1 MYYLEF
7 AGTDADD
14 QLALLEAA
22 SVTAGLTQVAPGL
35 ATARAITTARMSEL
49 AFTRVCCRHLGTV
62 DPSVDAATALMQDVP
77 LELTG
82 PVAVR
87 AHRIR
92 EQSTADT
99 AAIERAVGTV
109 LTGRGCAIDLES
121 PVHTLRVSCGTDRW
135 MVGWVLTSREGGY
148 GRRQPGRRP
157 FFSPGSIDPI
167 EARAAVNIAV
177 GPTPGVMC
185 DPLCGT
191 GGFLIEAAAVGA
203 SIIGGDI
210 RPEMVEGTRA
220 NIDAMSPTA
229 PLGIYHGDASA
240 IPLASRSVD
249 AIVTDLPYGRQS
261 PIAAATQG
269 ALVDAVLPELARI
282 ARRAVLICD
291 RRIESPDGSLR
302 LQAHLARRVHR
313 SLTRHL
319 HVFTT
324 GR

>member
-1 MYYLEF
+1 M
-7 AGTDADD
+7 AQT
-14 QLALLEAA
+14 
-22 SVTAGLTQVAPGL
+22 
-35 ATARAITTARMSEL
+35 
-49 AFTRVCCRHLGTV
+49 
-62 DPSVDAATALMQDVP
+62 
-77 LELTG
+77 
-82 PVAVR
+82 
-87 AHRIR
+87 
-92 EQSTADT
+92 
-99 AAIERAVGTV
+99 
-109 LTGRGCAIDLES
+109 
-121 PVHTLRVSCGTDRW
+121 
-135 MVGWVLTSREGGY
+135 VGWLGGVLTSREGGY

>member
-14 QLALLEAA
+14 PLALLEAA
-22 SVTAGLTQVAPGL
+22 SVTDGLTQVAPGL
-35 ATARAITTARMSEL
+35 ATATVITPARMSEL

-62 DPSVDAATALMQDVP
+62 APSIDAATALMQDVP
-77 LELTG
+77 LDLTG

-99 AAIERAVGTV
+99 ASLERAVGTV
-109 LTGRGCAIDLES
+109 LTDRGCAIDLES
-121 PVHTLRVSCGTDRW
+121 PVHTLRVSCGADWW
-135 MVGWVLTSREGGY
+135 MVGWVLASREAGY

-177 GPTPGVMC
+177 GATPGVVC

-191 GGFLIEAAAVGA
+191 GGFLIEAADIGA
-203 SIIGGDI
+203 SVIGGDI
-210 RPEMVEGTRA
+210 RSEMVAGARA
-220 NIDAMSPTA
+220 NLDAMA
-229 PLGIYHGDASA
+229 PMAPMGIYHGDARA
-240 IPLASRSVD
+240 IPLATRSVD
-249 AIVTDLPYGRQS
+249 AVVTDLPYGRQS
-261 PIAAATQG
+261 PISAATQG
-269 ALVDAVLPELARI
+269 ALVDAVLSELARI
-282 ARRAVLICD
+282 TPRTVLICD
-291 RRIESPDGSLR
+291 RRIESPDGPLR
-302 LQAHLARRVHR
+302 LQAHLTRRVHR

-319 HVFTT
+319 HVFTA